1 MRYVKILCKLLAS
14 VKGSSYGLN
23 NNYIL
28 SIDPLMKSSNTE
40 GYLIIIL
47 IIIVVALID
56 YTLIK
61 NK

>member
-1 MRYVKILCKLLAS
+1 MKYVKILCKLLAS
-14 VKGSSYGLN
+14 VKGSSYGLS

-28 SIDPLMKSSNTE
+28 SIDPLMKNANTE

-47 IIIVVALID
+47 IIIVVALIA